1 MALIALIVC
10 NPSSSMSSLRIADH
24 LRSPSGA
31 TRRRTYLSDG
41 SGAQLVGAFFNGA
54 VLFALGISVFL
65 QSLQRFI
72 SLEGR
77 SKSTGGS
84 RAWGCPLNCLAAI
97 ENPQLVLIMGGV
109 GFLLN
114 LISVAFLHG
123 KFALSLEAG
132 VCTVG

>member
-1 MALIALIVC
+1 MKVGQSLLWF
-10 NPSSSMSSLRIADH
+10 SSL
-24 LRSPSGA
+24 
-31 TRRRTYLSDG
+31 
-41 SGAQLVGAFFNGA
+41 
-54 VLFALGISVFL
+54 
-65 QSLQRFI
+65 
-72 SLEGR
+72 
-77 SKSTGGS
+77 
-84 RAWGCPLNCLAAI
+84 GCPLNCLAAI